1 MYHAYQV
8 PPEYQES
15 PLYSLGRDW
24 RQTLRETWPGVS
36 IFGNRD
42 FSDAWSE
49 DADGLQDRIE
59 EAADAWRA
67 AAYDVTPST
76 TQRGRWT
83 YTRRRSLRR
92 DHYDENRRPSLAG
105 ILADNGISRKDGK
118 PWTVKQRHAWREIIE
133 AYIELPNYDPD
144 DATADALEI
153 ITGEKYETATIRGC
167 AQRDYATVIYPAS
180 LGASGLRALE
190 IEFFNTGEDYQIFS
204 GEKDEPGAAY
214 EVNVYCY
221 SWQDDEKRAELAD
234 AAGCSPEEI
243 EIHAFT
249 VWSRAACYD

>member
-1 MYHAYQV
+1 MYHAYQI
-8 PPEYQES
+8 PPEFQES
-15 PLYSLGRDW
+15 PLYLDQDW
-24 RQTLRETWPGVS
+24 RETLRETWPGVS

-59 EAADAWRA
+59 EAAETWCA
-67 AAYDVTPST
+67 AAYDVAPSA

-92 DHYDENRRPSLAG
+92 DPYDENRRPSLAG

-133 AYIELPNYDPD
+133 ALIESPRYEID
-144 DATADALEI
+144 DATADALQL
-153 ITGEKYETATIRGC
+153 ITGEKYETGTIRGC
-167 AQRDYATVIYPAS
+167 AQRDYATVIYPARI
-180 LGASGLRALE
+180 GRSGLRALE
-190 IEFFNTGEDYQIFS
+190 IEFFNMGEEYKIFF
-204 GEKDEPGAAY
+204 GEKNDDRAEY
-214 EVNVYCY
+214 IVNVYCY
-221 SWQDDEKRAELAD
+221 SWSDDEKRAELAD

-243 EIHAFT
+243 VVHEFT
-249 VWSRAACYD
+249 GWSRAACYD